1 MVLMPS
7 LRSLLERLTDA
18 RLRAAT
24 LVGLASIPVTLVLAL
39 DAVPRDSVVIGGIS
53 PATPL
58 LAAGLFVGY
67 YYYDRPIASRRAGV
81 RTGLVGSV
89 GVLAVSLADLV
100 TTLGFESP
108 AMAAVTVVLFLVEIV
123 LGVAFVALLTMVSA
137 IGGAWIAGDLAR
149 VRDTATP
156 RVERERPVDDSR
168 WWLPIV
174 VYVLATPLVLLFVLW
189 IVPDGGP
196 GVIVAVLLLFCLVFA
211 AVATVV
217 AFVKDAGTLVDARAA
232 WQPLSVAYVA
242 GPVGV
247 YALVYLVASLR
258 QSIHPPGDAM
268 YGFVVA
274 LWASSLVYLINR
286 HRYVGTP

>member
-7 LRSLLERLTDA
+7 LRSLLERLTDD

-24 LVGLASIPVTLVLAL
+24 LIGLASIPITLVLAL
-39 DAVPRDSVVIGGIS
+39 DAVPRDSAVIGGLS

-67 YYYDRPIASRRAGV
+67 YYHDRPIASRRAGV
-81 RTGLVGSV
+81 RTGLVGSG
-89 GVLAVSLADLV
+89 GVLAASVADLV
-100 TTLGFESP
+100 TTLGSASP
-108 AMAAVTVVLFLVEIV
+108 AMTAVTVGLFLVEFA
-123 LGVAFVALLTMVSA
+123 LGITFLVLLTMVSA
-137 IGGAWIAGDLAR
+137 IGGAWAANDLAR
-149 VRDTATP
+149 VRHPTAP
-156 RVERERPVDDSR
+156 QAERERSVGDSW

-174 VYVLATPLVLLFVLW
+174 VYVLATPLVLLFVFW
-189 IVPDGGP
+189 VVSDDGP
-196 GVIVAVLLLFCLVFA
+196 GVIVAVLLLFCLVFTAIA
-211 AVATVV
+211 AVVSL
-217 AFVKDAGTLVDARAA
+217 VKDTGTLADASAA
-232 WQPLSVAYVA
+232 WQPLSVVYVA

-274 LWASSLVYLINR
+274 LWGTSLVYLINR

>member
-1 MVLMPS
+1 MPS
-7 LRSLLERLTDA
+7 LRSLLERLTDD

-24 LVGLASIPVTLVLAL
+24 LVGVASIPVTLVLAL
-39 DAVPRDSVVIGGIS
+39 DAIPRDGVGIGGLS
-53 PATPL
+53 PTIPL

-67 YYYDRPIASRRAGV
+67 YYHDRPIASRRAGV

-89 GVLAVSLADLV
+89 GVLAVSVADLV

-108 AMAAVTVVLFLVEIV
+108 AMTAVTVALFLVEIV
-123 LGVAFVALLTMVSA
+123 LGAVFMAVLTMASA
-137 IGGAWIAGDLAR
+137 IVGAWIAGELAR
-149 VRDTATP
+149 VHDPATP
-156 RVERERPVDDSR
+156 RAERERPVDDSQ

-174 VYVLATPLVLLFVLW
+174 VYVLATPLVLLFVFW

-211 AVATVV
+211 AVATVM

>member
-1 MVLMPS
+1 MPP
-7 LRSLLERLTDA
+7 LRSLLERLTDD

-39 DAVPRDSVVIGGIS
+39 DAVPRDGVAIGGIS

-67 YYYDRPIASRRAGV
+67 HYHDRPIASRRAGV

-123 LGVAFVALLTMVSA
+123 LGAAFVALLTMVSA

-149 VRDTATP
+149 VRDSATP

-174 VYVLATPLVLLFVLW
+174 VYVLATPLVLLFVFW

-211 AVATVV
+211 AVATVM
-217 AFVKDAGTLVDARAA
+217 AFVKDAETLVDARAA
-232 WQPLSVAYVA
+232 WQPLSVVYVA

-274 LWASSLVYLINR
+274 LWGSSLVYLVNR

>member
-7 LRSLLERLTDA
+7 LRSLLERLTDD

-24 LVGLASIPVTLVLAL
+24 LIGLASIPITLVLAL
-39 DAVPRDSVVIGGIS
+39 DAVPRDSAVIGGLS

-67 YYYDRPIASRRAGV
+67 YYHDRPIASRRAGV
-81 RTGLVGSV
+81 RTGLVGSG
-89 GVLAVSLADLV
+89 GVLAASVADLV
-100 TTLGFESP
+100 TTLGSASP
-108 AMAAVTVVLFLVEIV
+108 AMTAVTVGLFLVEFA
-123 LGVAFVALLTMVSA
+123 LGITFLVLLTMVSA
-137 IGGAWIAGDLAR
+137 IGGAWAANDLAR
-149 VRDTATP
+149 VRDPTAP
-156 RVERERPVDDSR
+156 QAERDRSVGDSW

-174 VYVLATPLVLLFVLW
+174 VYVLATPLVLLFVFW
-189 IVPDGGP
+189 VVSDDGP
-196 GVIVAVLLLFCLVFA
+196 GVIVAVLLLFCLVFTAIA
-211 AVATVV
+211 AVVSL
-217 AFVKDAGTLVDARAA
+217 VKDTGTLADASAA
-232 WQPLSVAYVA
+232 WQPLSVVYVA

-274 LWASSLVYLINR
+274 LWGTSLVYLINR

>member
-1 MVLMPS
+1 MPS
-7 LRSLLERLTDA
+7 LRSLLERLTDD

-24 LVGLASIPVTLVLAL
+24 LIGLASIPITLVLAL
-39 DAVPRDSVVIGGIS
+39 DAVPRDSAVIGGLS

-67 YYYDRPIASRRAGV
+67 YYHDRPIASRRAGV
-81 RTGLVGSV
+81 RTGLVGSG
-89 GVLAVSLADLV
+89 GVLAASVADLV
-100 TTLGFESP
+100 TTLGSASP
-108 AMAAVTVVLFLVEIV
+108 AMTAVTVGLFLVEFA
-123 LGVAFVALLTMVSA
+123 LGITFLVLLTMVSA
-137 IGGAWIAGDLAR
+137 IGGAWAANDLAR
-149 VRDTATP
+149 VRHPTAP
-156 RVERERPVDDSR
+156 QAERERSVGDSW

-174 VYVLATPLVLLFVLW
+174 VYVLATPLVLLFVFW
-189 IVPDGGP
+189 VVSDDGP
-196 GVIVAVLLLFCLVFA
+196 GVIVAVLLLFCLVFTAIA
-211 AVATVV
+211 AVVSL
-217 AFVKDAGTLVDARAA
+217 VKDTGTLADASAA
-232 WQPLSVAYVA
+232 WQPLSVVYVA

-274 LWASSLVYLINR
+274 LWGTSLVYLINR